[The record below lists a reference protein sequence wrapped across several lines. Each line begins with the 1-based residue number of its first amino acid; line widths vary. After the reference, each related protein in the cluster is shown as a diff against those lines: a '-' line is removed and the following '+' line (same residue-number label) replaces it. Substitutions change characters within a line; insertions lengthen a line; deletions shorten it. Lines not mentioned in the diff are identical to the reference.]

1 MKPIKENILK
11 IIILTIITGVILL
24 MIGDGKYV
32 LFPKEKTNELNSN
45 SKNQVNDD
53 FKYLTEQFA
62 DLKMIRYQV
71 PGFENLDLRQKKLIY
86 YLSQA
91 SLSGRDII
99 FDQNYRHNLKI
110 RRTLEAIVANYNGD
124 RNTEEFENFMIYTKR
139 VWFSGGI
146 HHHYSS
152 AKMKPGFTP
161 EYLTEL
167 INQTEADETGEHP
180 FPIDDF
186 ISWDE
191 DAFSD
196 DGEDDEYE
204 YKEAKMRLAEFVNN
218 IIFDQ
223 NNDTK
228 RVNRDKGIDII
239 LGSANNYY
247 GPNVTIDDVN
257 SFYEREFEERAPE
270 YGLNSRL
277 IKVTDNSNDDYVILE
292 ETYRVGGMYGK
303 ALENMIYWIEKA
315 KTVAE
320 NDDQKKSFD
329 LLIEYYKTG
338 DINKWDEYCVQWVNT
353 QTDIDWINGF
363 VEVYGD
369 AAGRKGAY
377 ESIVQI
383 KDMEASKTTEV
394 INEYVQW
401 FEDNSSIM
409 DEHKKENVIGVSYKV
424 VTVAMESGDAS
435 PSTPIGVNLPNNNWI
450 RTEKGSKSVSLGNI
464 IAAYGGAASGGGF
477 LQEFCFS
484 EEEIERAKK
493 YGDIADKLGT
503 LLHEVVGH
511 ASGKI
516 NEGVGTPKETL
527 KNYKSTLEEARAD
540 LVALYYIMNEKL
552 VEIGL
557 MESIEC
563 GKAEYDSYIRNGLM
577 LQLRRIELGD
587 NIEQDHM
594 RNRQLVSAWAYEKGL
609 EDNVIEKI
617 TKDGKTFFVVN
628 DYKKLQNIFGQLLR
642 EIQRITSEGDFEA
655 GKALVENYGV
665 QVDQEIHAEV
675 LERSKQFNS
684 APYGGFINPKYIL
697 VENNGEITD
706 VLIEYPDDFETQ
718 MMEYAKD
725 YSFLPDVNGYL
736 NRSFFKAYYE
746 DCGAPETSL
755 DKTYKG
761 EVEMTSGEISRL
773 VGLFS
778 KKAPACIKDQQ
789 FQVSEYSVSYGDPMG
804 STQVKRVK
812 GYKFSSNAAV
822 RGLLQ
827 SVKSG
832 KRITFYDIKVNVY
845 EKGKLVGKTKGTSI
859 SIIVK

>member
-1 MKPIKENILK
+1 
-11 IIILTIITGVILL
+11 
-24 MIGDGKYV
+24 MISNGKYV
-32 LFPKEKTNELNSN
+32 LFPQEN
-45 SKNQVNDD
+45 KNTDQE
-53 FKYLTEQFA
+53 FKYQTEQFA
-62 DLKMIRYQV
+62 DIKMIRYKV
-71 PGFENLDLRQKKLIY
+71 PGFEKLDLRQKKLIY

-91 SLSGRDII
+91 SLCGRDII
-99 FDQNYRHNLKI
+99 FDQNYRHNLSI
-110 RRTLEAIVANYNGD
+110 RRVLESIVENYNGD
-124 RNTEEFENFMIYTKR
+124 RNSNEWNEFMVYTKR
-139 VWFSGGI
+139 FWFSGGI

-152 AKMKPGFTP
+152 AKIKPGFSP
-161 EYLTEL
+161 EYFEKL
-167 INQTEADETGEHP
+167 IKTVNPEFLDKSNEEIETDLGISISDLIFNEN
-180 FPIDDF
+180 ID
-186 ISWDE
+186 S
-191 DAFSD
+191 
-196 DGEDDEYE
+196 
-204 YKEAKMRLAEFVNN
+204 
-218 IIFDQ
+218 
-223 NNDTK
+223 K

-247 GPNVTIDDVN
+247 GPNVTEEDVN
-257 SFYEREFEERAPE
+257 LFYKKEFEERAPE

-277 IKVTDNSNDDYVILE
+277 VKENGKIYE
-292 ETYRVGGMYGK
+292 EVYKVGGKYGK
-303 ALENMIYWIEKA
+303 ALEQMIYWIEKA

-320 NDDQKKSFD
+320 NDNQKKSFD

-338 DINKWDEYCVQWVNT
+338 DIYKWDEYCVQWVNT

-409 DEHKKENVIGVSYKV
+409 DEHKKENVVGVSYKV

-464 IAAYGGAASGGGF
+464 IAAYSSAASGGGF
-477 LQEFCFS
+477 LEEFCYS

-493 YGDIADKLGT
+493 YGDTADKLGT

-540 LVALYYIMNEKL
+540 LVALYYMMNTKL
-552 VEIGL
+552 IEIGL

-563 GKAEYDSYIRNGLM
+563 GMAEYDSYIRNGLM

-609 EDNVIEKI
+609 EENVIEKK
-617 TKDGKTFFVVN
+617 TKNGKTFFVVN

-655 GKALVENYGV
+655 GKKLVENYGV
-665 QVDQEIHAEV
+665 QIDQQIHKEV
-675 LERSKQFNS
+675 LNRSEKFNS
-684 APYGGFINPKYIL
+684 APYGGFINPKYTL
-697 VENNGEITD
+697 EEENGEITD
-706 VLIEYPDDFETQ
+706 VLIEYPDDFTTQ
-718 MMEYAKD
+718 MLEYAND
-725 YSFLPDVNGYL
+725 YSFLP
-736 NRSFFKAYYE
+736 
-746 DCGAPETSL
+746 
-755 DKTYKG
+755 
-761 EVEMTSGEISRL
+761 
-773 VGLFS
+773 
-778 KKAPACIKDQQ
+778 
-789 FQVSEYSVSYGDPMG
+789 
-804 STQVKRVK
+804 
-812 GYKFSSNAAV
+812 
-822 RGLLQ
+822 
-827 SVKSG
+827 
-832 KRITFYDIKVNVY
+832 
-845 EKGKLVGKTKGTSI
+845 SI
-859 SIIVK
+859 N

>member
-1 MKPIKENILK
+1 MKLIKDNLLKVTLFTLIL
-11 IIILTIITGVILL
+11 GVIFL
-24 MIGDGKYV
+24 MISNGKYV
-32 LFPKEKTNELNSN
+32 LFPQEN
-45 SKNQVNDD
+45 KNTDQE
-53 FKYLTEQFA
+53 FKYQTEQFA
-62 DLKMIRYQV
+62 DIKMIRYKV
-71 PGFENLDLRQKKLIY
+71 PGFEKLDLRQKKLIY

-91 SLSGRDII
+91 SLCGRDII
-99 FDQNYRHNLKI
+99 FDQNYRHNLSI
-110 RRTLEAIVANYNGD
+110 RRVLESIVENYNGD
-124 RNTEEFENFMIYTKR
+124 RNSNEWNEFMVYTKR
-139 VWFSGGI
+139 FWFSGGI

-152 AKMKPGFTP
+152 AKIKPGFSP
-161 EYLTEL
+161 EYFEKL
-167 INQTEADETGEHP
+167 IKTVNPEFLDKSNEVIETDLGISISDLIFNEN
-180 FPIDDF
+180 ID
-186 ISWDE
+186 S
-191 DAFSD
+191 
-196 DGEDDEYE
+196 
-204 YKEAKMRLAEFVNN
+204 
-218 IIFDQ
+218 
-223 NNDTK
+223 K

-247 GPNVTIDDVN
+247 GPNVTEEDVN
-257 SFYEREFEERAPE
+257 LFYKKEFEERAPE

-277 IKVTDNSNDDYVILE
+277 VKENGKIYE
-292 ETYRVGGMYGK
+292 EVYKVGGKYGK
-303 ALENMIYWIEKA
+303 ALEQMIYWIEKA

-320 NDDQKKSFD
+320 NDNQKKSFD

-338 DINKWDEYCVQWVNT
+338 DIYKWDEYCVQWVNT

-409 DEHKKENVIGVSYKV
+409 DEHKKENVVGVSYKV

-464 IAAYGGAASGGGF
+464 IAAYSGAASGGGF
-477 LQEFCFS
+477 LEEFCYS

-493 YGDIADKLGT
+493 YGDTADKLGT

-540 LVALYYIMNEKL
+540 LVALYYMMNTKL
-552 VEIGL
+552 IEIGL

-563 GKAEYDSYIRNGLM
+563 GMAEYDSYIRNGLM

-609 EDNVIEKI
+609 EENVIEKK
-617 TKDGKTFFVVN
+617 TKNGKTFFVVN

-655 GKALVENYGV
+655 GKKLVENYGV
-665 QVDQEIHAEV
+665 QIDQQIHKEV
-675 LERSKQFNS
+675 LNRSEKFNS
-684 APYGGFINPKYIL
+684 APYGGFINPKYTL
-697 VENNGEITD
+697 VEKNGEISD
-706 VLIEYPDDFETQ
+706 VLIEYPDDFTTQ
-718 MMEYAKD
+718 MLEYAND
-725 YSFLPDVNGYL
+725 YSFLP
-736 NRSFFKAYYE
+736 
-746 DCGAPETSL
+746 
-755 DKTYKG
+755 
-761 EVEMTSGEISRL
+761 
-773 VGLFS
+773 
-778 KKAPACIKDQQ
+778 
-789 FQVSEYSVSYGDPMG
+789 
-804 STQVKRVK
+804 
-812 GYKFSSNAAV
+812 
-822 RGLLQ
+822 
-827 SVKSG
+827 
-832 KRITFYDIKVNVY
+832 
-845 EKGKLVGKTKGTSI
+845 SI
-859 SIIVK
+859 N

>member
-1 MKPIKENILK
+1 MKLAKENILRVV
-11 IIILTIITGVILL
+11 IIGIILGVLFL
-24 MIGDGKYV
+24 MANDGKYV
-32 LFPKEKTNELNSN
+32 LFPKENNTKST
-45 SKNQVNDD
+45 SKLENKESDD
-53 FKYLTEQFA
+53 FQYLTEQFA
-62 DLKMIRYQV
+62 DLKMIRYKV

-110 RRTLEAIVANYNGD
+110 RRTLEAIIANYTGD
-124 RNTEEFENFMIYTKR
+124 RNSEEFEDFIVYTKR

-152 AKMKPGFTP
+152 AKMKPAFTA
-161 EYLTEL
+161 EYLNKL
-167 INQTEADETGEHP
+167 INQTETSKYHP
-180 FPIDDF
+180 LPL
-186 ISWDE
+186 S
-191 DAFSD
+191 
-196 DGEDDEYE
+196 DGET
-204 YKEAKMRLAEFVNN
+204 KMDLSQFVSN

-247 GPNVTIDDVN
+247 GPNVTEEDVN
-257 SFYEREFEERAPE
+257 LFYQKEFEARAPE

-277 IKVTDNSNDDYVILE
+277 VKDTVDGEVYEQV
-292 ETYRVGGMYGK
+292 YKVGGMYGE
-303 ALENMIYWIEKA
+303 ALEKMIYWIEKA

-329 LLIEYYKTG
+329 LLVEYYKTG
-338 DINKWDEYCVQWVNT
+338 DIYKWDEYCVQWVNT

-383 KDMEASKTTEV
+383 KDLEASKTTEV

-409 DEHKKENVIGVSYKV
+409 DEHKKEDVVGVSYKV
-424 VTVAMESGDAS
+424 VSVAMESGDAS

-464 IAAYGGAASGGGF
+464 IAGYGGAASGGGF
-477 LQEFCFS
+477 LQEFCYS
-484 EEEIERAKK
+484 EEEIERAQKH
-493 YGDIADKLGT
+493 GDVADKLGT

-540 LVALYYIMNEKL
+540 LVALYYMMNEKL
-552 VEIGL
+552 IEIGL

-577 LQLRRIELGD
+577 LQLRRIQLGD

-594 RNRQLVSAWAYEKGL
+594 RNRQLVAAWAYEKGL

-617 TKDGKTFFVVN
+617 TRDGKTFFVVN

-642 EIQRITSEGDFEA
+642 EIQRITSEGDFES
-655 GKALVENYGV
+655 GKELVENYGV
-665 QVDQEIHAEV
+665 QVNQEIHAEV
-675 LERSKQFNS
+675 LQRSEKFNS

-697 VENNGEITD
+697 VEKNGEITD

-718 MMEYAKD
+718 MMEYAKE
-725 YSFLPDVNGYL
+725 YSFLPSVN
-736 NRSFFKAYYE
+736 
-746 DCGAPETSL
+746 
-755 DKTYKG
+755 
-761 EVEMTSGEISRL
+761 
-773 VGLFS
+773 
-778 KKAPACIKDQQ
+778 
-789 FQVSEYSVSYGDPMG
+789 
-804 STQVKRVK
+804 
-812 GYKFSSNAAV
+812 
-822 RGLLQ
+822 
-827 SVKSG
+827 
-832 KRITFYDIKVNVY
+832 
-845 EKGKLVGKTKGTSI
+845 
-859 SIIVK
+859 

>member
-1 MKPIKENILK
+1 MKLIKDNLLK
-11 IIILTIITGVILL
+11 VTLFSIILGVIFL
-24 MIGDGKYV
+24 MISNGKYV
-32 LFPKEKTNELNSN
+32 LFPQENKNTNQE
-45 SKNQVNDD
+45 
-53 FKYLTEQFA
+53 FKYQTEQFA
-62 DLKMIRYQV
+62 DIKMIRYKV
-71 PGFENLDLRQKKLIY
+71 PGFEKLDLRQKKLIY

-91 SLSGRDII
+91 SLCGRDII
-99 FDQNYRHNLKI
+99 FDQNYRHNLSI
-110 RRTLEAIVANYNGD
+110 RRVLESIVENYNGD
-124 RNTEEFENFMIYTKR
+124 RNSNEWNEFMVYTKR
-139 VWFSGGI
+139 FWFSGGI

-152 AKMKPGFTP
+152 AKIKPGFSP
-161 EYLTEL
+161 EYFEKL
-167 INQTEADETGEHP
+167 IKTVNPEFLDKSNEVIETDLGITISDLIFNEN
-180 FPIDDF
+180 ID
-186 ISWDE
+186 S
-191 DAFSD
+191 
-196 DGEDDEYE
+196 
-204 YKEAKMRLAEFVNN
+204 
-218 IIFDQ
+218 
-223 NNDTK
+223 K

-247 GPNVTIDDVN
+247 GPNVTEEDVN
-257 SFYEREFEERAPE
+257 LFYKKEFEERAPE

-277 IKVTDNSNDDYVILE
+277 VKENGKIYE
-292 ETYRVGGMYGK
+292 EVYKVGGKYGK
-303 ALENMIYWIEKA
+303 ALEQMIYWIEKA

-320 NDDQKKSFD
+320 NDNQKKSFD

-338 DINKWDEYCVQWVNT
+338 DIYKWDEYCVQWVNT

-409 DEHKKENVIGVSYKV
+409 DEHKKENVVGVSYKV

-464 IAAYGGAASGGGF
+464 IAAYSGAASGGGF
-477 LQEFCFS
+477 LEEFCYS

-493 YGDIADKLGT
+493 YGDTADKLGT

-540 LVALYYIMNEKL
+540 LVALYYMMNTKL
-552 VEIGL
+552 IEIGL

-563 GKAEYDSYIRNGLM
+563 GMAEYDSYIRNGLM

-609 EDNVIEKI
+609 EENVIEKK
-617 TKDGKTFFVVN
+617 TKNGKTFFVVN

-655 GKALVENYGV
+655 GKKLVENYGV
-665 QVDQEIHAEV
+665 QIDQQIHKEV
-675 LERSKQFNS
+675 LNRSEKFNS
-684 APYGGFINPKYIL
+684 APYGGFINPKYTL
-697 VENNGEITD
+697 VEKNGEISD
-706 VLIEYPDDFETQ
+706 VLI
-718 MMEYAKD
+718 
-725 YSFLPDVNGYL
+725 
-736 NRSFFKAYYE
+736 
-746 DCGAPETSL
+746 
-755 DKTYKG
+755 
-761 EVEMTSGEISRL
+761 
-773 VGLFS
+773 
-778 KKAPACIKDQQ
+778 
-789 FQVSEYSVSYGDPMG
+789 
-804 STQVKRVK
+804 
-812 GYKFSSNAAV
+812 
-822 RGLLQ
+822 
-827 SVKSG
+827 
-832 KRITFYDIKVNVY
+832 
-845 EKGKLVGKTKGTSI
+845 
-859 SIIVK
+859 

>member
-1 MKPIKENILK
+1 MKNLKENMLKGIVIVILF
-11 IIILTIITGVILL
+11 GVIFF
-24 MIGDGKYV
+24 MVGDGKYI
-32 LFPKEKTNELNSN
+32 LFPKKQTTESN
-45 SKNQVNDD
+45 NKEADN
-53 FKYLTEQFA
+53 FKYQTEQFA
-62 DLKMIRYQV
+62 DIKMIRYKV

-110 RRTLEAIVANYNGD
+110 RRLLESIIMY
-124 RNTEEFENFMIYTKR
+124 NTEVDKNTTEWNEFMVYTKR
-139 VWFSGGI
+139 FWFSGGI

-152 AKMKPGFTP
+152 AKIKPNFTREYFDKLTYPLP
-161 EYLTEL
+161 ELMSYVNDKYINEL
-167 INQTEADETGEHP
+167 IEPKEIE
-180 FPIDDF
+180 F
-186 ISWDE
+186 IT
-191 DAFSD
+191 
-196 DGEDDEYE
+196 
-204 YKEAKMRLAEFVNN
+204 N
-218 IIFDQ
+218 IIFDE
-223 NNDTK
+223 NTDLK
-228 RVNRDKGIDII
+228 RVNRDEGVDII
-239 LGSANNYY
+239 LESANNYY
-247 GPNVTIDDVN
+247 GPNVSEEDVN
-257 SFYEREFEERAPE
+257 LFYQKEFEERAPE

-277 IKVTDNSNDDYVILE
+277 VKENGEVYEQV
-292 ETYRVGGMYGK
+292 YKVGGMYGK
-303 ALENMIYWIEKA
+303 ALEKMIYWLEQA

-320 NDDQKKSFD
+320 NDDQRKSFD

-338 DINKWDEYCVQWVNT
+338 DIYKWDEYCVQWVNN

-409 DEHKKENVIGVSYKV
+409 DEHKKEDVVGVSYKV
-424 VTVAMESGDAS
+424 VNVAMESGDAS

-477 LQEFCFS
+477 LQEFCHS
-484 EEEIERAKK
+484 EEEIKRAKK
-493 YGDIADKLGT
+493 YGDVADKLGT

-540 LVALYYIMNEKL
+540 LVGLYYMMNEKL

-557 MESIEC
+557 MESLEC
-563 GKAEYDSYIRNGLM
+563 GKADYDSYIRNGLM

-609 EDNVIEKI
+609 ENNVIEKI
-617 TKDGKTFFVVN
+617 IKNGKTFFVIN

-642 EIQRITSEGDFEA
+642 EIQRITSEGDFDA
-655 GKALVENYGV
+655 GKKLVENYGV
-665 QVDQEIHAEV
+665 QVDLKIHKEV
-675 LERSKQFNS
+675 LKRSEQFNS

-697 VENNGEITD
+697 VKNNGKITD
-706 VLIEYPDDFETQ
+706 VLIEYPDDFKTQ

-725 YSFLPDVNGYL
+725 YSFLPNVN
-736 NRSFFKAYYE
+736 
-746 DCGAPETSL
+746 
-755 DKTYKG
+755 
-761 EVEMTSGEISRL
+761 
-773 VGLFS
+773 
-778 KKAPACIKDQQ
+778 
-789 FQVSEYSVSYGDPMG
+789 
-804 STQVKRVK
+804 
-812 GYKFSSNAAV
+812 
-822 RGLLQ
+822 
-827 SVKSG
+827 
-832 KRITFYDIKVNVY
+832 
-845 EKGKLVGKTKGTSI
+845 
-859 SIIVK
+859 

>member
-1 MKPIKENILK
+1 MKLIKDNLLK
-11 IIILTIITGVILL
+11 VTLFSIILGVIFL
-24 MIGDGKYV
+24 MISNGKYV
-32 LFPKEKTNELNSN
+32 LFPQEN
-45 SKNQVNDD
+45 KNTDQE
-53 FKYLTEQFA
+53 FKYQTEQFA
-62 DLKMIRYQV
+62 DIKMIRYKV
-71 PGFENLDLRQKKLIY
+71 PGFEKLDLRQKKLIY

-91 SLSGRDII
+91 SLCGRDII
-99 FDQNYRHNLKI
+99 FDQNYRHNLSI
-110 RRTLEAIVANYNGD
+110 RRVLESIVENYNGD
-124 RNTEEFENFMIYTKR
+124 RNSNEWNEFMVYTKR
-139 VWFSGGI
+139 FWFSGGI

-152 AKMKPGFTP
+152 AKIKPGFSP
-161 EYLTEL
+161 EYFEKL
-167 INQTEADETGEHP
+167 IKTVNPEFLDKSNEEIETDLGISISDLIFNEN
-180 FPIDDF
+180 ID
-186 ISWDE
+186 S
-191 DAFSD
+191 
-196 DGEDDEYE
+196 
-204 YKEAKMRLAEFVNN
+204 
-218 IIFDQ
+218 
-223 NNDTK
+223 K

-247 GPNVTIDDVN
+247 GPNVTEEDVN
-257 SFYEREFEERAPE
+257 LFYKKEFEERAPE

-277 IKVTDNSNDDYVILE
+277 VKENGKIYE
-292 ETYRVGGMYGK
+292 EVYKVGGKYGK
-303 ALENMIYWIEKA
+303 ALEQMIYWIEKA

-320 NDDQKKSFD
+320 NDNQKKSFD

-338 DINKWDEYCVQWVNT
+338 DIYKWDEYCVQWVNT

-409 DEHKKENVIGVSYKV
+409 DEHKKENVVGVSYKV

-464 IAAYGGAASGGGF
+464 IAAYSSAASGGGF
-477 LQEFCFS
+477 LEEFCYS

-493 YGDIADKLGT
+493 YGDTADKLGT

-540 LVALYYIMNEKL
+540 LVALYYMMNTKL
-552 VEIGL
+552 IEIGL

-563 GKAEYDSYIRNGLM
+563 GMAEYDSYIRNGLM

-609 EDNVIEKI
+609 EENVIEKK
-617 TKDGKTFFVVN
+617 TKNGKTFFVVN

-655 GKALVENYGV
+655 GKKLVENYGV
-665 QVDQEIHAEV
+665 QIDQQIHKEV
-675 LERSKQFNS
+675 LNRSEKFNS
-684 APYGGFINPKYIL
+684 APYGGFINPKYTL
-697 VENNGEITD
+697 EEENGEITD
-706 VLIEYPDDFETQ
+706 VLIEYPDDFTTQ
-718 MMEYAKD
+718 MLEYAND
-725 YSFLPDVNGYL
+725 YSFLP
-736 NRSFFKAYYE
+736 
-746 DCGAPETSL
+746 
-755 DKTYKG
+755 
-761 EVEMTSGEISRL
+761 
-773 VGLFS
+773 
-778 KKAPACIKDQQ
+778 
-789 FQVSEYSVSYGDPMG
+789 
-804 STQVKRVK
+804 
-812 GYKFSSNAAV
+812 
-822 RGLLQ
+822 
-827 SVKSG
+827 
-832 KRITFYDIKVNVY
+832 
-845 EKGKLVGKTKGTSI
+845 SI
-859 SIIVK
+859 N

>member
-1 MKPIKENILK
+1 MKLIKDNLLK
-11 IIILTIITGVILL
+11 VTLFTIVLGVIFL
-24 MIGDGKYV
+24 MISNGKYV
-32 LFPKEKTNELNSN
+32 LFPQEN
-45 SKNQVNDD
+45 KNTDQE
-53 FKYLTEQFA
+53 FKYQTEQFA
-62 DLKMIRYQV
+62 DIKMIRYKV
-71 PGFENLDLRQKKLIY
+71 PGFEKLDLRQKKLIY

-91 SLSGRDII
+91 SLCGRDII
-99 FDQNYRHNLKI
+99 FDQNYRHNLSI
-110 RRTLEAIVANYNGD
+110 RRVLESIVENYNGD
-124 RNTEEFENFMIYTKR
+124 RNSKEWNEFMVYTKR
-139 VWFSGGI
+139 FWFSGGI

-152 AKMKPGFTP
+152 AKIKPGFSP
-161 EYLTEL
+161 EYFEKL
-167 INQTEADETGEHP
+167 IKSVNPEFLDKSNEVIETDLGISISDLIFNEN
-180 FPIDDF
+180 ID
-186 ISWDE
+186 S
-191 DAFSD
+191 
-196 DGEDDEYE
+196 
-204 YKEAKMRLAEFVNN
+204 
-218 IIFDQ
+218 
-223 NNDTK
+223 K

-247 GPNVTIDDVN
+247 GPNITEEDVN
-257 SFYEREFEERAPE
+257 LFYKKEFEERAPE

-277 IKVTDNSNDDYVILE
+277 VKENGKIYE
-292 ETYRVGGMYGK
+292 EVYKVGGKYGK
-303 ALENMIYWIEKA
+303 ALEQMIYWIEKA

-320 NDDQKKSFD
+320 NDNQKKSFD

-338 DINKWDEYCVQWVNT
+338 DIYKWDEYCVQWVNT

-409 DEHKKENVIGVSYKV
+409 DEHKKENVVGVSYKV

-464 IAAYGGAASGGGF
+464 IAAYSSAASGGGF
-477 LQEFCFS
+477 LEEFCYS

-493 YGDIADKLGT
+493 YGDTADKLGT

-540 LVALYYIMNEKL
+540 LVALYYMMNTKL
-552 VEIGL
+552 IEIGL

-563 GKAEYDSYIRNGLM
+563 GMAEYDSYIRNGLM

-594 RNRQLVSAWAYEKGL
+594 RNRQLVSAWSYEKGL
-609 EDNVIEKI
+609 EENVIEKK
-617 TKDGKTFFVVN
+617 TKNGKTFFVVN

-655 GKALVENYGV
+655 GKKLVENYGV
-665 QVDQEIHAEV
+665 QIDQQIHKEV
-675 LERSKQFNS
+675 LNRSEKFNS
-684 APYGGFINPKYIL
+684 APYGGFINPKYSL
-697 VENNGEITD
+697 EEKNGEITD
-706 VLIEYPDDFETQ
+706 VLVEYPDDFTTQ
-718 MMEYAKD
+718 MMEYAND
-725 YSFLPDVNGYL
+725 YSFLPNI
-736 NRSFFKAYYE
+736 N
-746 DCGAPETSL
+746 
-755 DKTYKG
+755 
-761 EVEMTSGEISRL
+761 
-773 VGLFS
+773 
-778 KKAPACIKDQQ
+778 
-789 FQVSEYSVSYGDPMG
+789 
-804 STQVKRVK
+804 
-812 GYKFSSNAAV
+812 
-822 RGLLQ
+822 
-827 SVKSG
+827 
-832 KRITFYDIKVNVY
+832 
-845 EKGKLVGKTKGTSI
+845 
-859 SIIVK
+859 